1 MAAGHDKVIE
11 ALRASL
17 KTNERQR
24 EQIHRLTTA
33 AREPIAII
41 GMACRYPGGVGSPE
55 DLWELVA
62 AGRDAIGTF
71 PEDRGWD
78 VERLYDPDPERAGT
92 SCTQHGGFLYQAGE
106 FDPGFFGI
114 SPREALAMDP
124 QQRLLLEISW
134 EVFERAG
141 IDPAS
146 VRGSRTGV
154 FAGVM
159 YHDYG
164 SRLHT
169 VPEGFEGYVGNG
181 SGGGVASGRVAYT
194 LGLEGPAVTVDTACS
209 SSLVA
214 LHLACQ
220 ALRAGECSLALAGG
234 VTVMS
239 TPSLFVEYS
248 RQRALAAD
256 GRCKAYGAGADGTGW
271 AEGAGMLL
279 VERLTDAQRLGHRVL
294 AVVRGSAVNQDG
306 ASNGLTAPNGPAQQR
321 AIRQALASAGVSAS
335 EVDAVEGHGTG
346 TRLGDPIEAQALL
359 ATYGQQRPADRPLW
373 LGSMKSN
380 VGHAQAAAGVG
391 GIIKMVMA
399 MRSGTLPRTLHAD
412 EPSPHIDWDSGA
424 VRLLT
429 EPVAWPERDRP
440 RRAAVSSF
448 GVSGTNAH
456 VILEAA
462 SQTAPQTD
470 SASQAET
477 DDAPAPHGAPGHA
490 VAGPLLWP
498 LSGATAEAL
507 RAQAGE
513 LRRFVAAD
521 ELLRPADVGHT
532 LVFGRSDLAH
542 RAVVLGSDRETLLRA
557 LDTLAGEGPDDGSVV
572 RGMAAAGAGAGVVFV
587 FPGQGGQWAGM
598 GLRLLETSSFFA
610 ERMAE
615 CEAALAP
622 YADWSLLDVL
632 RRDPGDPVW
641 ERADVVQPMLF
652 SVMVSLAQ
660 LWRSYGVEPDA
671 VLGHS
676 QGEIAAAH
684 ICGALT
690 LDDAAKVV
698 ALRSRAL
705 QTLRGSGGMAS
716 VPLPADEVTGLL
728 RTAWPDRLWVA
739 AVNAPTATVISGD
752 ADSLAEALEHYRD
765 QGVEAKRVPV
775 DYASHCPH
783 IEAVEQ
789 ELLGLLRGIAP
800 RAADIPFYSTVD
812 NQWADT
818 MGLDARYWYRNLRR
832 PVRFAEALRALG
844 AAEYRTYVEVGPH
857 PTLTPAIEDTTE
869 AAGVAATVV
878 GSLRRGEDDAHRILT
893 SLARAHI
900 HGLPVAW
907 DRHYRALAP
916 EANHV
921 DLPTYAFQRRRYWL
935 DAPATTGDVTAA
947 GLAPVGHPLLGAA
960 VGLAEGDGYLLTGRL
975 APHTHP
981 WLTDHAVAGTVLVP
995 GTAYVEL
1002 AVHVGGHL
1010 GCPRLEELTLHAPL
1024 VLPDTGGVALQVAVG
1039 APDETGRRALSVY
1052 AQRDDDPAWEG
1063 AARGAWTRHATGTL
1077 AAEAPTD
1084 GISGADGAGTLAGA
1098 WPPPGAE
1105 PLDISGLYDT
1115 LAAADFGYGPA
1126 FQGLRAVWRQGEETY
1141 AEVRLPDQVAADA
1154 PRFCLHP
1161 ALLDAALHPLALD
1174 SGRSEENPAGHGLL
1188 PFAWRGVSL
1197 RSPGTP
1203 TLRVRLRPQGP
1214 DSIAVDVA
1222 DETGAPVASA
1232 ESLTLRPVALE
1243 DLRALGGQAGDTL
1256 YALEWTAAP
1265 EPPATALGRCAVIGQ
1280 AIPGWAAALETA
1292 AAGPVRR
1299 YPDLAGLVTALD
1311 AGDPPPDLV
1320 FVGCPPAAAGPD
1332 DTTVADVHT
1341 ARTRV
1346 RTRQALDLLQGWL
1359 GEARLAG
1366 ARLVL
1371 VTCGAVATGPAEG
1384 VMDLAGAAICGLV
1397 RSAQAEEPDRILL
1410 VDLDAAEESWAA
1422 LPRAVALGEPQMAIR
1437 AGQPHMARLVRADTE
1452 GGALL
1457 TPPQGSGGW
1466 RLDCAD
1472 AGTVQGLAPVA
1483 SSADR
1488 DPLGPHQVRIEV
1500 RAAGLNFRD
1509 VLVALGMVPGQRGLG
1524 SEGAGVV
1531 LEAGPEVADLAPG
1544 DRVMGVFADAFGPF
1558 AIADRATVIRVPD
1571 HWTFGQA
1578 AAVPVVFATAYYG
1591 LVDLAGLRPGESVLV
1606 HAAAGGVGLAAVQL
1620 ARHLGA
1626 EVYATAS
1633 PGKWD
1638 TLRAHGI
1645 PPERIASS
1653 RTLDFESRFTG
1664 RNIDVVLN
1672 SLAHEY
1678 VDASLRLVSGDSGRF
1693 LEMGKTDLRDPE
1705 EVAQAYPGVA
1715 YRAYDL
1721 MEAGPERIGEILR
1734 TVLRLFDEGVLTP
1747 LPLTCWDIRQA
1758 RDAFRQLQQGRTV
1771 GKNVLTLDRTPDP
1784 DGTVL
1789 ITGGTGTLGAAL
1801 ARHLAATGRARH
1813 LLLISRRGLD
1823 APGAPELIAEID
1835 ELGATATVA
1844 TCDVGDRAALAEL
1857 LGRIPAEHPLTAVV
1871 HAAGTL
1877 DDATLGS
1884 LTARHLDT
1892 VLPAKADAAWHLHDL
1907 TCRLDLAA
1915 FVLFSSAAG
1924 VLGSPGQ
1931 GNYAA
1936 ANAFLDAL
1944 AFQRRAMGLPAV
1956 SLAWG
1961 LWEEASGMT
1970 GHLDQTDRTRMA
1982 RVGLRPLATDEA
1994 LALFDN
2000 ALVDGPPLLLPARI
2014 DTKALRGTTAP
2025 PLFQSLVRPTTGHRP
2040 RPATPDGRS
2049 SLRARLAGLDPAAQH
2064 EVLLTLVRGHAATV
2078 LGHPSPDAIAREAA
2092 FRDLGFDSLTAV
2104 ELRNRLKEATGLRL
2118 PATIVF
2124 DHPTPAA
2131 LAQHLRD
2138 GLIGGADTVTLAA
2151 APAPSKVAMVAD
2163 EAIAI
2168 IGMACRYPGGV
2179 RSAEGLWDL
2188 VASGT
2193 DAMSGFPSDRGWD
2206 LDRLYAPQDQDVP
2219 GTTYTRH
2226 GGFLHD
2232 AGKFDAGFFGIGPRE
2247 ALAMDPQQRLLLET
2261 SWEVFEHAGIDP
2273 SSVRRS
2279 RTGVFAGVMP
2289 TDYGPRLQ
2297 DTVAEVEGYVLT
2309 GNSGSVASG
2318 RIAYTFGL
2326 EGPAVSVDTA
2336 CSSSL
2341 VALHL
2346 ACQALRA
2353 GECSMALA
2361 GGVTVMATPGAF
2373 VEFARQRG
2381 LSVDGRCKAFGVG
2394 ADGTG
2399 WAEGVGMLLV
2409 ERLSDARRL
2418 GHRVLA
2424 VVRGSAVNQD
2434 GASNGLTAPNG
2445 PSQQRVIRQA
2455 LASARVGGADV
2466 DVVEGHGTGTR
2477 LGDPIEAQALLA
2489 TYGQERVGDGSL
2501 WLGSVKSNIGHAQAA
2516 AGVAGVIKMVM
2527 AMRYGVL
2534 PRTLHVQEPSP
2545 HVDWSSGGVRLL
2557 TEAVPWPET
2566 GRARRAGVSSFGVSG
2581 TNAHIILEQAPPEEH
2596 DDPADVSSGSFPW
2609 MVSAK
2614 SEQALQAQAA
2624 QLRAYLAAHPE
2635 LGLADVGYALASG
2648 RTAFGH
2654 RAVLLGPDREAF
2666 VEELGALEAGEEHAG
2681 LVRGVATGA
2690 GKLAFVCSGQGTQ
2703 RPRMGHG
2710 LYYAFPLFAAAMD
2723 EACAHLDPHL
2733 DHPLRDVMFAE
2744 PGTDT
2749 AQLLHQTR
2757 YAQPALFALQIAL
2770 HRLVTEHHGL
2780 TPHYYAG
2787 HSLGEIT
2794 AAHLAGI
2801 LTLPDAARLVTTR
2814 ARLMQSLP
2822 ATGAMT
2828 TLQADPDELHE
2839 HLTRCEG
2846 RVSLAAV
2853 NAPGSVVISGDRH
2866 DVDATAENLRAMGR
2880 KTTALKVSGAFHSH
2894 HIDPLLNELRN
2905 TAETLTYHP
2914 PHTPLITTN
2923 PTDHDP
2929 TTPHYWVRQARETV
2943 HYAHTTQQLHTH
2955 GVTAYLELGPDH
2967 TLTALTHHNL
2977 PDHTPLAVPLLHP
2990 DQSETHTT
2998 HTALAHLHTHGHP
3011 TTWHHHHTP
3020 THYHPNLPT
3029 YPFQHHHYWLNTTT
3043 ATGDMSAA
3051 GLEPARHPLLGAAV
3065 GLADGEGLLFT
3076 GRISLRTHPWLAD
3089 HAVGGAVLL
3098 PGTAFL
3104 ELALQAAAHADCRRV
3119 EELTLHTPLVVPDSA
3134 GVVLQVTVAAPNE
3147 AGNRAVDIY
3156 SRIDVGGLTADSA
3169 GEPWTRHAAG
3179 YLADKPDPDCGDSAD
3194 GVMPAGAWPPPG
3206 AVAVDLEGLYEQLA
3220 EGGFHYG
3227 AAFRCLDAAWQR
3239 GDEVFATA
3247 YMSEDQ
3253 LGDTAAARF
3262 ALHPALL
3269 DSALHTIPLLPSLR
3283 GQQDSGLP
3291 FTWTGVT
3298 LRASGAT
3305 ALRVRLRPDG
3315 HGPGAVSVDV
3325 SDEAG
3330 EPVASV
3336 RSLALRPVTRAE
3348 LHTAELRTAA
3358 PVAPHGSLFEVRWEP
3373 VPQPSAAEEAAP
3385 WVMIGTGPTL
3395 RPVEDFVTPPERTY
3409 ADLAALCVAIADDA
3423 PVPRTVVAWSPAGSE
3438 DESSEALRQ
3447 ATHHMLGLLQ
3457 QWLADSRFADSRLVI
3472 LTRAAVATA
3481 PDEEVEDLAG
3491 AAARGLIRSAQSEHP
3506 DRFVLLD
3513 LDDRPA
3519 DAKDHDRML
3528 SMALACGEPEVAVR
3542 DGALRTPR
3550 LSPLAGTA
3558 TEAMDE
3564 HPWDQDG
3571 TVLIT
3576 GGTGSLGAMLARHLV
3591 ATHGVRHLMLISR
3604 RGLDA
3609 PGARRLGV
3617 ELAELGAQVTI
3628 TACDAADQRQLA
3640 NVLSEISVD
3649 HPLTAV
3655 VHAAGVLDDG
3665 VITSLTP
3672 EGLTHVLRAK
3682 VDSALNLHQLTRDLP
3697 LSAFVLFS
3705 SLAGVMGSAGQ
3716 GNYAAA
3722 NAALD
3727 ALASHRR
3734 AARLPAVSLAW
3745 GVWEQTEGMT
3755 GQLEATDHARLRRSG
3770 LRPLAISEGLE
3781 LFDKALSCGH
3791 ALVVPAAL
3799 STRELQTSGSVPPFL
3814 RHLTGVAP
3822 ARPSRTRD
3830 ASAGE
3835 PTSLRRRLTG
3845 LGPEERL
3852 REVLRLVRSRAA
3864 AVLGHGT
3871 AESVPADSAFR
3882 DLGFDSLAAVDLR
3895 NRLQQAT
3902 GLRLPAGLIFDRPRP
3917 DVLARFLCDELA
3929 GAGGTS
3935 AATAAPPVAAVGG
3948 AAGEPVAIVGM
3959 ACRFPGGVRSAE
3971 GLWDLVASGMDAVG
3985 DFPADRGWEVE
3996 RLYDPDPDRT
4006 GTSYTRQGGFLY
4018 DAGEFDAA
4026 FFGIGPREAVAMDP
4040 QQRLLLEIS
4049 WEALERAGIDPASLR
4064 GSSTG
4069 VFAGVM
4075 YHDYGTRLREIP
4087 EGYEGYIGNGNAG
4100 SVASGRVA
4108 YTFGLEGPAVT
4119 VDTACSSSLVA
4130 LHLACQALR
4139 SGECSMA
4146 LAGGV
4151 TVMSTPTTFV
4161 EFSRQ
4166 RGLAPDGRCK
4176 SFGAGADGTGWAE
4189 GAGML
4194 LVERLSDARRNGHRV
4209 LAVVR
4214 GSAVNQD
4221 GASNGLTAPNGPSQE
4236 RVIRQAWANAGVA
4249 AMDIDAVEGHGTGTT
4264 LGDPIEAQAL
4274 LGTYGQGRSAD
4285 RPLWLGSIKSNVGHT
4300 QAAAGVGGVIKM
4312 VMAMRHGLLPQTLHA
4327 EEPSPHV
4334 DWSGGTVRLLTESV
4348 AWPEQ
4353 GRMRRAG
4360 VSSFGVSGTN
4370 AHVILEQA
4378 PPAAETH
4385 EPAEPNTAPGPLPW
4399 AISAKSPQAL
4409 RAQARQLHTYLTNA
4423 PEANPADVGHTLAT
4437 GRASFEHRAVVIGS
4451 DRAEFLGGLDALAA
4465 DEAHTAV
4472 VTGIARKAGDQGKV
4486 VFVFP
4491 GQGGQWAGMGLRLLK
4506 TSPVFAQ
4513 SIQACEQA
4521 LAPHTDW
4528 TLTDILH
4535 RPHTDP
4541 LWQRADVIQPV
4552 LFALMTSLA
4561 ALWQSHG
4568 LNPDAVIGHSQGE
4581 ITAAHISGALSLE
4594 DAAKTVALRSRALQT
4609 LRGSGGMA
4617 SVPLPADQVTGLL
4630 QTMWPDRL
4638 WVAAVNA
4645 PTATVISGNAEALTQ
4660 ALEHYRDQGVDAKR
4674 IPVDYASHCP
4684 HIQAVEQELSRLL
4697 RGITPRA
4704 ATTPFY
4710 STTDNQ
4716 WTDTTTLNAHY
4727 WYRNLRQP
4735 VHLAD
4740 AITNLTHQGHHTFIE
4755 ISPHPTLTPAIQ
4767 ETTDTTHTPTTVIS
4781 TLRRNH
4787 NDTHQILHAL
4797 AHAHTTGHPINWHTT
4812 HQHHTPTPQHID
4824 LPTYPF
4830 QHHHY
4835 WLNTPTQT
4843 GDAAAVGLDPAHHP
4857 LLGAA
4862 VAVAEG
4868 EGYLLTGRLALST
4881 HPWLADHT
4889 IAGAVV
4895 LPGTALLEIALQA
4908 GHRVDCWRIE
4918 ELTLQSPLFIPE
4930 EGAVQVQAWV
4940 AAPDENGCRSL
4951 TVSSR
4956 REGTYE
4962 DATWV
4967 RHATGRVGP
4976 APADQDEAIARLTD
4990 PQGDGAAAAVW
5001 PPQGAVAFTA
5011 DDLEGL
5017 YDGYAARG
5025 FEYGP
5030 VFRGLRAAWRRG
5042 EDIFAEVR
5050 LPDTAD
5056 GDASQFS
5063 VHPALLDAALHAA
5076 AFRPADKLPHGALPF
5091 SFSGVRLHG
5100 PGASTLRVRL
5110 TPDGQARDTH
5120 AWSVAVVDGEGR
5132 PVASIASLAVRPV
5145 STQELL
5151 AASGTA
5157 RRDSLF
5163 AVEWVTALAPT
5174 SSSVPQRLATVGPSD
5189 RLPSADAYANLADLA
5204 AAVLEAG
5211 APAPDAVVVDCGRR
5225 DARATAVPEDVRT
5238 LTRRILGLLQEWLA
5252 DERPASSRMVV
5263 LTRGAVATTPGED
5276 VADLAGAAVCG
5287 MVRSAQSEH
5296 PGRFVLLDLDPD
5308 PDLDGG
5314 EVPPTVVPAALACGE
5329 PQIAVRANRHLVP
5342 RLTRVPASVPVPGR
5356 VPVPAAEAADPDTT
5370 PTAFDPDGTVVITG
5384 GTGTLGAM
5392 LARHLVSR
5400 HGVRH
5405 LLLAS
5410 RRGPDAPGATELR
5423 AELAELGAEV
5433 TVRACDTGDR
5443 GALADLIAGIPTG
5456 HPLTGVVH
5464 AAGVLDDATVA
5475 SLTPRHLDTALT
5487 PKADAAFHLHELT
5500 RHARPRAFVLFSSAA
5515 GVLGAAGQGNYA
5527 AANAFLDALAEHRR
5541 AQGLPALSLAWG
5553 LWEQGSGMTG
5563 HLDRTD
5569 RARINRSGLAPLA
5582 TEDALAL
5589 FDAALAGDRPFLVPA
5604 RLDLRGSSAAETPA
5618 PLFSR
5623 IAPAR
5628 TTRGRSPGAEGAADL
5643 RTRLAAQDAA
5653 EQRDTLLTIV
5663 RTHTA
5668 AVLGHDTAAAVRPDG
5683 AFRELGFDS
5692 LAAVELRNR
5701 LQTTTALTLPA
5712 TTVFDHPTPAALADH
5727 LRTQLCQDA
5736 QSSAAATAM
5745 AAMAELAR
5753 LESAVSDSVA
5763 LDDDTRSGLAE
5774 RLRSLARK
5782 MSSGRV
5788 VDHDGGGA
5796 ADLDLQ
5802 SVTDDEMFELI
5813 DKEVSRD

>member
-1 MAAGHDKVIE
+1 MAAGHDKVIQ

-17 KTNERQR
+17 KTNERLR

-41 GMACRYPGGVGSPE
+41 GMACRYPGGVGSAE

-71 PEDRGWD
+71 PDDRGWD
-78 VERLYDPDPERAGT
+78 SERLYDPDPERAGT
-92 SCTQHGGFLYQAGE
+92 SYTRHGGFLYHAGE
-106 FDPGFFGI
+106 FDPRFFGI

-134 EVFERAG
+134 EAFERAG

-146 VRGSRTGV
+146 VHGSRTGV

-239 TPSLFVEYS
+239 TPGLFIEYS

-279 VERLTDAQRLGHRVL
+279 VERLADARRLGHRVL

-321 AIRQALASAGVSAS
+321 VIRQALASAGVSAS

-359 ATYGQQRPADRPLW
+359 ATYGQGRPGDRPLW

-391 GIIKMVMA
+391 GVIKMVMA
-399 MRSGTLPRTLHAD
+399 MRRGTLPRTLHAD
-412 EPSPHIDWDSGA
+412 EASPHVDWDSGA

-429 EPVAWPERDRP
+429 EPVAWPECGRP

-462 SQTAPQTD
+462 PHP
-470 SASQAET
+470 ET
-477 DDAPAPHGAPGHA
+477 DETAAPPQDAPGHA
-490 VAGPLLWP
+490 VAGPLPWP
-498 LSGATAEAL
+498 VSGATAEAL
-507 RAQAGE
+507 RAQARE
-513 LRRFVAAD
+513 LRACVAAD
-521 ELLRPADVGHT
+521 ERLRPADVGHT
-532 LVFGRSDLAH
+532 LVLGRSDLAH
-542 RAVVLGSDRETLLRA
+542 RAVVLGSDRETLLRG
-557 LDTLAGEGPDDGSVV
+557 LDALAGGTPDDGSVV
-572 RGMAAAGAGAGVVFV
+572 RGVAAAGTGAGVVFV

-598 GLRLLETSSFFA
+598 GLRLLETSSVFA

-632 RRDPGDPVW
+632 RRGPGDPVW
-641 ERADVVQPMLF
+641 ERADVVQPVLF

-660 LWRSYGVEPDA
+660 LWRSYGIEPDA

-684 ICGALT
+684 VCGALT

-716 VPLPADEVTGLL
+716 VPLPADEVAGLL

-752 ADSLAEALEHYRD
+752 AEALAEALEHYRD
-765 QGVEAKRVPV
+765 QSVDAKRIPV

-789 ELLGLLRGIAP
+789 ELLSLLRGITT

-812 NQWADT
+812 NQWTDT
-818 MGLDARYWYRNLRR
+818 SGLDARYWYRNLRQ
-832 PVRFAEALRALG
+832 PVRFAEAVRALG
-844 AAEYRTYVEVGPH
+844 AAEYHTYIEAGPH
-857 PTLTPAIEDTTE
+857 PTLTPAIQGTAE
-869 AAGVAATVV
+869 ADGAAATVV

-893 SLARAHI
+893 SLALAHT

-907 DRHYRALAP
+907 DRHYRAPALA
-916 EANHV
+916 ASQV

-935 DAPATTGDVTAA
+935 DAPATAGDVTAA

-981 WLTDHAVAGTVLVP
+981 WLTDHSVAGTVLLP
-995 GTAYVEL
+995 GTAHVEL
-1002 AVHVGGHL
+1002 AAHVGEHL
-1010 GCPRLEELTLHAPL
+1010 GCPRLEELTLHTPL
-1024 VLPDTGGVALQVAVG
+1024 VLPDSGGVALQVAVG
-1039 APDETGRRALSVY
+1039 AADETGRRALSVY
-1052 AQRDDDPAWEG
+1052 AQRDDDPARDT
-1063 AARGAWTRHATGTL
+1063 AAQGVWTRHATGTL
-1077 AAEAPTD
+1077 GAESAAD
-1084 GISGADGAGTLAGA
+1084 GTDGAGPLAAA

-1105 PLDISGLYDT
+1105 PVDISGLYDR

-1126 FQGLRAVWRQGEETY
+1126 FQGLCAVWRHGEETY

-1154 PRFCLHP
+1154 QRFCLHP
-1161 ALLDAALHPLALD
+1161 ALLDAALHPLALG
-1174 SGRSEENPAGHGLL
+1174 SGRREENAPEHGRL
-1188 PFAWRGVSL
+1188 PFAWRGVRL
-1197 RSPGTP
+1197 RAPGTP
-1203 TLRVRLRPQGP
+1203 TLRVRLRPLGP
-1214 DSIAVDVA
+1214 DAVAVDVA

-1232 ESLTLRPVALE
+1232 ESLTLRPVAME
-1243 DLRALGGQAGDTL
+1243 DLRALGGQACDTL
-1256 YALEWTAAP
+1256 YALEWAAAP
-1265 EPPATALGRCAVIGQ
+1265 EPPTTALGRCAVLGD
-1280 AIPGWAAALETA
+1280 ATPGWAVALEA
-1292 AAGPVRR
+1292 AAEGPVRR
-1299 YPDLAGLVTALD
+1299 YPDLARLTAALD

-1320 FVGCPPAAAGPD
+1320 FAGCSPAAAGPD
-1332 DTTVADVHT
+1332 DTTVADV
-1341 ARTRV
+1341 RT

-1359 GEARLAG
+1359 GETRLADARLAI
-1366 ARLVL
+1366 

-1384 VMDLAGAAICGLV
+1384 VTDLAGAAVCGLV

-1410 VDLDAAEESWAA
+1410 ADLEPSQESWAA
-1422 LPRAVALGEPQMAIR
+1422 LPRAVALGEPQVAIR
-1437 AGQPHMARLVRADTE
+1437 VGHPHVARLVRADTRD
-1452 GGALL
+1452 ALP

-1466 RLDCAD
+1466 RLDCVE
-1472 AGTVQGLAPVA
+1472 AGTLQGLAPVA
-1483 SSADR
+1483 SSAGTA
-1488 DPLGPHQVRIEV
+1488 PLGPRQVRIEV
-1500 RAAGLNFRD
+1500 RAAGVNFRD

-1531 LEAGPEVADLAPG
+1531 LEVGPEVADLAPG
-1544 DRVMGVFADAFGPF
+1544 DRVTGVFADAFGPF
-1558 AIADRATVIRVPD
+1558 AVADRATVLRVPD
-1571 HWTFGQA
+1571 HWSFAQA

-1626 EVYATAS
+1626 EIYATAS
-1633 PGKWD
+1633 PGKWE
-1638 TLRAHGI
+1638 TLRAQGI
-1645 PPERIASS
+1645 PRERIASS
-1653 RTLDFESRFTG
+1653 RTLDFESRFAG
-1664 RNIDVVLN
+1664 RSIDVVLN

-1678 VDASLRLVSGDSGRF
+1678 VDASLSLVAGDGGRF

-1705 EVAQAYPGVA
+1705 EVARAYPGVA

-1721 MEAGPERIGEILR
+1721 MEAGAERIGEILR
-1734 TVLRLFDEGVLTP
+1734 TVLGLFDEGVLTP

-1758 RDAFRQLQQGRTV
+1758 RDGLRHLQQGRTV
-1771 GKNVLTLDRTPDP
+1771 GKNVLTLPRTPDP

-1823 APGAPELIAEID
+1823 APGALELLA
-1835 ELGATATVA
+1835 ELGELGSKATAA
-1844 TCDVGDRAALAEL
+1844 ACDVADRAALAEV

-1884 LTARHLDT
+1884 LTPHHLDT
-1892 VLPAKADAAWHLHDL
+1892 TLSAKADAALHLHEL
-1907 TCRLDLAA
+1907 TCRVDLAA

-1970 GHLDQTDRTRMA
+1970 GHLDRADRTRMA

-2014 DTKALRGTTAP
+2014 DTKTLRGATVP
-2025 PLFQSLVRPTTGHRP
+2025 PLLQGLVRPTGHRP

-2049 SLRARLAGLDPAAQH
+2049 SLRARLAGLDPAGQN

-2078 LGHPSPDAIAREAA
+2078 LGHPSPEAIAPEAT

-2118 PATIVF
+2118 PATLVF
-2124 DHPTPAA
+2124 DHPTPAV

-2138 GLIGGADTVTLAA
+2138 GLLGATDTATPAATPALAL
-2151 APAPSKVAMVAD
+2151 APAPAPGQTATGED

-2168 IGMACRYPGGV
+2168 VGMACRYPGGV
-2179 RSAEGLWDL
+2179 RTAEQLWDL

-2193 DAMSGFPSDRGWD
+2193 DAMSGFPTDRGWD
-2206 LDRLYAPQDQDVP
+2206 LDRLYAPYDQDRP

-2261 SWEVFEHAGIDP
+2261 SWEAFEHAGIDP
-2273 SSVRRS
+2273 TSVRRS

-2289 TDYGPRLQ
+2289 TDYGPRLH
-2297 DTVAEVEGYVLT
+2297 DAVAEVEGYVLT

-2318 RIAYTFGL
+2318 RIAYTLGL

-2381 LSVDGRCKAFGVG
+2381 LSVDGRCRAFGAG

-2434 GASNGLTAPNG
+2434 GASNGLTAPSG
-2445 PSQQRVIRQA
+2445 PAQQRVIRQA
-2455 LASARVGGADV
+2455 LASARVGGGDV

-2489 TYGQERVGDGSL
+2489 TYGQERVGVGPL

-2527 AMRYGVL
+2527 AMQRGVL
-2534 PRTLHVQEPSP
+2534 PRTLHAGEPSP

-2557 TEAVPWPET
+2557 SEAVSWPQT

-2596 DDPADVSSGSFPW
+2596 HEPADASSGSFPW

-2614 SEQALQAQAA
+2614 SEPALRAQAA
-2624 QLRAYLAAHPE
+2624 QLGAYLAAHPQAD
-2635 LGLADVGYALASG
+2635 LADIGYALATG
-2648 RTAFGH
+2648 RAAFEH
-2654 RAVLLGPDREAF
+2654 RAVLLGPDREDF
-2666 VEELGALEAGEEHAG
+2666 LHGLQALEAGEEHEK
-2681 LVRGVATGA
+2681 LVRGVATGV

-2703 RPRMGHG
+2703 RARMGHE
-2710 LYYAFPLFAAAMD
+2710 LYHTFPLFAEALD
-2723 EACAHLDPHL
+2723 EACTHLDPHL

-2744 PGTDT
+2744 PDTDT
-2749 AQLLHQTR
+2749 AELLHQTR

-2770 HRLVTEHHGL
+2770 HRLVTQHYGL

-2801 LTLPDAARLVTTR
+2801 LTLPHAAHLITTR
-2814 ARLMQSLP
+2814 ARLMHTLP
-2822 ATGAMT
+2822 TTGTMT
-2828 TLQADPDELHE
+2828 TLQANPHELHQ
-2839 HLTRCEG
+2839 HLTGHETQ
-2846 RVSLAAV
+2846 VSLAAV
-2853 NAPGSVVISGDRH
+2853 NAPGSVVISGDR
-2866 DVDATAENLRAMGR
+2866 DAVDAIAESFRTMGR
-2880 KTTALKVSGAFHSH
+2880 KVTPLKVSGAFHSP
-2894 HIDPLLNELRN
+2894 HIDPLLNELRH
-2905 TAETLTYHP
+2905 TAETLTYHQ
-2914 PHTPLITTN
+2914 PHTPLVTTN
-2923 PTDHDP
+2923 PNDQDP
-2929 TTPHYWVRQARETV
+2929 TTPHYWVRQTRDTV
-2943 HYAHTTQQLHTH
+2943 HYTHTTHQLHTH
-2955 GVTAYLELGPDH
+2955 GVTTYLELGPDT
-2967 TLTALTHHNL
+2967 TLTTLTHHNL
-2977 PDHTPLAVPLLHP
+2977 PHHTPQAVSLLHP
-2990 DQSETHTT
+2990 HQPETHTT
-2998 HTALAHLHTHGHP
+2998 HTTLAHLHTHGHP

-3020 THYHPNLPT
+3020 THHTPNLPT

-3043 ATGDMSAA
+3043 TASDMSAA
-3051 GLEPARHPLLGAAV
+3051 GLEPARHPLVGAAV
-3065 GLADGEGLLFT
+3065 GLADGEGLLLT

-3104 ELALQAAAHADCRRV
+3104 ELALQAGAHVDCCRI
-3119 EELTLHTPLVVPDSA
+3119 EELTLHTPLVVPESA

-3147 AGNRAVDIY
+3147 AGSRAVDIY
-3156 SRIDVGGLTADSA
+3156 SRIDAGGLTADSG

-3179 YLADKPDPDCGDSAD
+3179 YLADKPDPDSGEAVH
-3194 GVMPAGAWPPPG
+3194 GAMLAGAWPPPG

-3239 GDEVFATA
+3239 GEEVFATA
-3247 YMSEDQ
+3247 HMPEDV
-3253 LGDTAAARF
+3253 LGGVAAVRF

-3269 DSALHTIPLLPSLR
+3269 DSVLHTIPLLPSLQ
-3283 GQQDSGLP
+3283 GQQESGLP

-3298 LRASGAT
+3298 LRATGAT

-3336 RSLALRPVTRAE
+3336 RSLALRPVSR
-3348 LHTAELRTAA
+3348 AELRTAA
-3358 PVAPHGSLFEVRWEP
+3358 PVAHHGSLFEVRWEP
-3373 VPQPSAAEEAAP
+3373 VPQPAVAEEADL
-3385 WVMIGTGPTL
+3385 WVVMRARPT
-3395 RPVEDFVTPPERTY
+3395 PCQAEDFSAPPERTY
-3409 ADLAALCVAIADDA
+3409 ADLAALCAAIADDA

-3438 DESSEALRQ
+3438 EEPSEAVRH
-3447 ATHHMLGLLQ
+3447 ATQHMLGLLQ
-3457 QWLADSRFADSRLVI
+3457 QWLGDSRFADSRLVV

-3481 PDEEVEDLAG
+3481 PDAEVKDLAG
-3491 AAARGLIRSAQSEHP
+3491 AAVRGLIRSAQSEHP
-3506 DRFVLLD
+3506 DRFILLD
-3513 LDDRPA
+3513 LDDRATDPE
-3519 DAKDHDRML
+3519 DHRRTL
-3528 SMALACGEPEVAVR
+3528 SMAVASGEPEVAVR
-3542 DGALRTPR
+3542 DGVLRAPR
-3550 LSPLAGTA
+3550 LSPMAEFVPPVVADTPTKA
-3558 TEAMDE
+3558 TDGP
-3564 HPWDQDG
+3564 PWAPDG

-3576 GGTGSLGAMLARHLV
+3576 GGTGSLGALLARHLV
-3591 ATHGVRHLMLISR
+3591 VTHGVRHLLLLSR

-3609 PGARRLGV
+3609 PGARRL
-3617 ELAELGAQVTI
+3617 EAELVALGARVTI
-3628 TACDAADQRQLA
+3628 AACDAADRKQLA
-3640 NVLSEISVD
+3640 SALAEISVD

-3672 EGLTHVLRAK
+3672 DGMTRVLRAK
-3682 VDSALNLHQLTRDLP
+3682 VDSALNLHQLTRGLP

-3716 GNYAAA
+3716 ANYVAA
-3722 NAALD
+3722 NATLD
-3727 ALASHRR
+3727 ALACHRR
-3734 AARLPAVSLAW
+3734 AAGLSAVSLAW
-3745 GVWEQTEGMT
+3745 GVWEQTGGMT
-3755 GQLEATDHARLRRSG
+3755 GQLDVTDHARLHRSG
-3770 LRPLAISEGLE
+3770 LRPLATSEGLA
-3781 LFDKALSCGH
+3781 LFDQALSCGH
-3791 ALVVPAAL
+3791 PLVVPAAL
-3799 STRELQTSGSVPPFL
+3799 SMTELRTSESVPPFL
-3814 RHLTGVAP
+3814 RNVTGAP
-3822 ARPSRTRD
+3822 ARPSGTRN
-3830 ASAGE
+3830 ASADG

-3845 LGPEERL
+3845 LGTEERL

-3871 AESVPADSAFR
+3871 ADAVPVDSAFR

-3929 GAGGTS
+3929 GGMS
-3935 AATAAPPVAAVGG
+3935 AAPAAPPASAVGG
-3948 AAGEPVAIVGM
+3948 AGGEPVAIVGM

-3971 GLWDLVASGMDAVG
+3971 GLWDLVASGVDAVG

-4049 WEALERAGIDPASLR
+4049 WEAMERAGIDPASLR
-4064 GSSTG
+4064 GSATG

-4075 YHDYGTRLREIP
+4075 YHDYGTRLRDIP

-4249 AMDIDAVEGHGTGTT
+4249 AADVDVVEGHGTGTT

-4274 LGTYGQGRSAD
+4274 LATYGQGRSAD
-4285 RPLWLGSIKSNVGHT
+4285 RPLWLGSVKSNVGHT

-4312 VMAMRHGLLPQTLHA
+4312 VMAMRRGLLPQTLHA

-4334 DWSGGTVRLLTESV
+4334 DWSGGAVRLLTEPVS
-4348 AWPEQ
+4348 WPEQ

-4378 PPAAETH
+4378 PPAGETH
-4385 EPAEPNTAPGPLPW
+4385 ESAVPRTTPGPLPW
-4399 AISAKSPQAL
+4399 TISAKSPQAL
-4409 RAQARQLHTYLTNA
+4409 RAQARQLHTFLTNT
-4423 PEANPADVGHTLAT
+4423 PEADSADVGHTLAV
-4437 GRASFEHRAVVIGS
+4437 GRASFEHRAVVLGQDRS
-4451 DRAEFLGGLDALAA
+4451 DFLHGLDALAT
-4465 DEAHTAV
+4465 DQAHTAV
-4472 VTGIARKAGDQGKV
+4472 ITGTAKKAGDQARV

-4491 GQGGQWAGMGLRLLK
+4491 GQGGQWAGMGLRLLE

-4513 SIQACEQA
+4513 SINACEQA
-4521 LAPHTDW
+4521 LTPHTDW

-4535 RPHTDP
+4535 RPDTDP
-4541 LWQRADVIQPV
+4541 LWQRADIIQPV
-4552 LFALMTSLA
+4552 LFATMISLA
-4561 ALWQSHG
+4561 ALWRSHG
-4568 LNPDAVIGHSQGE
+4568 LHPDAVIGHSQGE
-4581 ITAAHISGALSLE
+4581 IAAAHISGALTLP
-4594 DAAKTVALRSRALQT
+4594 DAAKIIALRSKALHT
-4609 LRGSGGMA
+4609 LHGSGGMA
-4617 SVPLPADQVTGLL
+4617 SVPLPADQVTTLL
-4630 QTMWPDRL
+4630 QTTWPDQL
-4638 WVAAVNA
+4638 WVAAHNA
-4645 PTATVISGNAEALTQ
+4645 PTATVISGDTEKLTEALGHLQ
-4660 ALEHYRDQGVDAKR
+4660 NQGIDAKR

-4684 HIQAVEQELSRLL
+4684 HTETIENQLL
-4697 RGITPRA
+4697 QLLHDITPQP
-4704 ATTPFY
+4704 ATIPFY

-4735 VHLAD
+4735 VHFTQ
-4740 AITNLTHQGHHTFIE
+4740 AIHTLTQQQHHTYIE
-4755 ISPHPTLTPAIQ
+4755 ISPHPTLTTAIQ
-4767 ETTDTTHTPTTVIS
+4767 ETTNTTHTTHTTTIN
-4781 TLRRNH
+4781 TLRRNK
-4787 NDTHQILHAL
+4787 NDTHQFLHSL
-4797 AHAHTTGHPINWHTT
+4797 AHAHTTGHPISWNTT
-4812 HQHHTPTPQHID
+4812 HQHHTHID

-4830 QHHHY
+4830 QYRRY
-4835 WLNTPTQT
+4835 WLDAPAQT
-4843 GDAAAVGLDPAHHP
+4843 GDVAAVGLDPAHHP

-4862 VAVAEG
+4862 VTVAEG

-4881 HPWLADHT
+4881 HPWLADHA

-4895 LPGTALLEIALQA
+4895 LPGTVFLEIALQA
-4908 GHRVDCWRIE
+4908 GQRVDCHRIE
-4918 ELTLQSPLFIPE
+4918 ELTLHSPLFIPE
-4930 EGAVQVQAWV
+4930 EGAVQLQAWV

-4956 REGTYE
+4956 REGRYE
-4962 DATWV
+4962 DAVWV
-4967 RHATGRVGP
+4967 RHATGLVGHE
-4976 APADQDEAIARLTD
+4976 PADQDDAIARPID
-4990 PQGDGAAAAVW
+4990 PRGDDAATAW
-5001 PPQGAVAFTA
+5001 PPPGAVALTA
-5011 DDLEGL
+5011 EGLEGL

-5025 FEYGP
+5025 FGYGP

-5056 GDASQFS
+5056 ADASRFA

-5076 AFRPADKLPHGALPF
+5076 ALRPADELPHDALPF
-5091 SFSGVRLHG
+5091 SFSGVSLHG

-5110 TPDGQARDTH
+5110 TPDAEARDRH
-5120 AWSVAVVDGEGR
+5120 SLSVAVVDGEGR
-5132 PVASIASLAVRPV
+5132 PVASIASLSVRPV

-5151 AASGTA
+5151 AASGAA

-5163 AVEWVTALAPT
+5163 AVEWVTAPAPT
-5174 SSSVPQRLATVGPSD
+5174 SSSARQPLVTVGPC
-5189 RLPSADAYANLADLA
+5189 DL
-5204 AAVLEAG
+5204 LRMG
-5211 APAPDAVVVDCGRR
+5211 AEAPDVVVVDCGRR
-5225 DARATAVPEDVRT
+5225 DARATALPEDVRT
-5238 LTRRILGLLQEWLA
+5238 LTQRILGLLQEWLA
-5252 DERPASSRMVV
+5252 AERPASSRLVV

-5296 PGRFVLLDLDPD
+5296 PGRFVLLDLDLDLDLDLEPA

-5314 EVPPTVVPAALACGE
+5314 KVPETVVSAALACGE
-5329 PQIAVRANRHLVP
+5329 PQIAVRANRLLVP
-5342 RLTRVPASVPVPGR
+5342 RLTRVPA
-5356 VPVPAAEAADPDTT
+5356 PVPAIEAAGQDPAPTT
-5370 PTAFDPDGTVVITG
+5370 FDPDGTVLITG

-5392 LARHLVSR
+5392 LARHLVAR
-5400 HGVRH
+5400 HGVRR
-5405 LLLAS
+5405 LLLVS

-5423 AELAELGAEV
+5423 AELADLGAEV
-5433 TVRACDTGDR
+5433 TLRACDTSDR
-5443 GALADLIAGIPTG
+5443 GALADLIAGIPTR

-5464 AAGVLDDATVA
+5464 AAGVLDDAIIS
-5475 SLTPRHLDTALT
+5475 SLTPRHLDTALA
-5487 PKADAAFHLHELT
+5487 PKADAALHLHELT
-5500 RHARPRAFVLFSSAA
+5500 RHAQPRAFVLFSSAA
-5515 GVLGAAGQGNYA
+5515 GVLGAPGQGNYA

-5563 HLDRTD
+5563 HLDGTD
-5569 RARINRSGLAPLA
+5569 RARITRSGLAPLA

-5589 FDAALAGDRPFLVPA
+5589 FDAALAGDRPSVVPA
-5604 RLDLRGSSAAETPA
+5604 RLDLRGSSAVETSA
-5618 PLFSR
+5618 PLFSK

-5628 TTRGRSPGAEGAADL
+5628 SAPRRIPGAEGAADLL

-5668 AVLGHDTAAAVRPDG
+5668 AVLGHDTAAAVRPDS

-5701 LQTTTALTLPA
+5701 LQTTAALSLPA
-5712 TTVFDHPTPAALADH
+5712 TAVFDHPTPAALADH
-5727 LRTQLCQDA
+5727 LRTRLCQDA
-5736 QSSAAATAM
+5736 PSSAAATAM
-5745 AAMAELAR
+5745 AALAELAR
-5753 LESAVSDSVA
+5753 LESAVSDSA

-5782 MSSGRV
+5782 ISGGRV
-5788 VDHDGGGA
+5788 ADHDGVA
-5796 ADLDLQ
+5796 AGPDLQ
-5802 SVTDDEMFELI
+5802 SATDDEMFELI